1 MSLWQGGVDFDFGL
15 CIQFWV
21 KTKKGITCD
30 LINFRLRS
38 YAGDGNSKPNAVPA
52 KGGRLGG
59 HAAQNW
65 WLLRFLP
72 VIMHDRVRDA
82 NNAVWR
88 LFAAFEGIG

>member
-1 MSLWQGGVDFDFGL
+1 MVDFDLAL
-15 CIQFWV
+15 CVQFLV
-21 KTKKGITCD
+21 KTKKWFTYD
-30 LINFRLRS
+30 LLNFRLRS
-38 YAGDGNSKPNAVPA
+38 FAGEGNSKPNAVPA
-52 KGGRLGG
+52 KGGRLGR

-72 VIMHDRVRDA
+72 FIMHDRIRDA